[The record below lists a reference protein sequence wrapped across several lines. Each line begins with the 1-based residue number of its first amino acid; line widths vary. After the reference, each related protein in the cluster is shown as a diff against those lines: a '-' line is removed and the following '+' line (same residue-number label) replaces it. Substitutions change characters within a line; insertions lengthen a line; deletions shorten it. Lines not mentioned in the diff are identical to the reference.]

1 MLEVSLKLLKEITSH
16 SYQAYIV
23 GGFVR
28 DYLLGIESNDIDIA
42 TDATPKQIKE
52 IFSDSCLPNED
63 YGSVTVIFSGVRFEI
78 TTFRREIA
86 YVNNRKPIEIQ
97 YISDLYNDLL
107 RRDFTINTLCM
118 DEKGTI
124 LDYLNGQ
131 EDLHKKIIQTVGNSR
146 DKFFEDSLRIL
157 RAIRFAT
164 ILDFS
169 LSTEVKEA
177 IVETKYLLRNLSYYR
192 KKMELDKIF
201 TSPNYKNGIKLL
213 LELGLDQELELANL
227 DKVLESDTISLIGI
241 WSIIDFPDQYPFQK
255 NERDLIQNVRE
266 VLPLNNLDPMAL
278 YRYGLYVNSVAGEI
292 KKNDIRSITE
302 AYNTL
307 PIKSR
312 SEIQINTQMITSL
325 LNKSP
330 GKYLQ
335 GIYDDIEREIL
346 YKRLNNEESDLSSY
360 IINKYGKEGMI

>member
-52 IFSDSCLPNED
+52 IFTDSCLPNED

-97 YISDLYNDLL
+97 YISDLYDDLL
-107 RRDFTINTLCM
+107 RRDFTINSLCM
-118 DEKGTI
+118 DVNGEV
-124 LDYLNGQ
+124 LDYLGGK
-131 EDLHKKIIQTVGNSR
+131 EDLNKRVIQTVGNSY

-164 ILDFS
+164 IFDFR
-169 LSTEVKEA
+169 LSEEVKKG
-177 IVETKYLLRNLSYYR
+177 ILGTKHLLNNLSFYR

-201 TSPNYKNGIKLL
+201 TSPNYKYGIKLL
-213 LELGLDQELELANL
+213 IELGLDSELEIANL
-227 DKVLESDTISLIGI
+227 KKVLDSDTISLVGI
-241 WSIIDFPDQYPFQK
+241 WSLIDFSSKYPFQK
-255 NERDLIQNVRE
+255 NELDLIDDVRK

-278 YRYGLYVNSVAGEI
+278 YSYGLYVNSVAGEI
-292 KKNDIRSITE
+292 KKNDIREITE

-312 SEIQINTQMITSL
+312 SEINISTQTILDL
-325 LNKSP
+325 LQKKP
-330 GKYLQ
+330 GKYLHS
-335 GIYDDIEREIL
+335 IYDDIEKEIL
-346 YKRLNNEESDLSSY
+346 YRRLNNDEKDICSY
-360 IINKYGKEGMI
+360 ILEHYGKE